1 MLEQLLCAVRDVAQ
15 REVMPRFLKVAH
27 ERKADGSLFTAAD
40 IAAQDALVDKLGRI
54 VSCPVVGEEMTRAQ
68 QVGGWLE
75 GDGEVWCVDP
85 IDGTSNFV
93 NGLPYFALSVALL
106 RGGRPLLAATFD
118 PVADEMFYAEAG
130 RGAWLNGVALPIKE
144 RAPALAAAMA
154 CVDLKRL
161 PQRVARQLAEHPPY
175 YSQRNFGASALDWC
189 YTAAGRFDIYVHGGQ
204 KLWDYAAG
212 TLILAEAGGSMC
224 TLDSDRFWET
234 DPWQRS
240 VIAARDPGLFADWKK
255 WLRALA

>member
-1 MLEQLLCAVRDVAQ
+1 MTEEVRELLLEA
-15 REVMPRFLKVAH
+15 
-27 ERKADGSLFTAAD
+27 GSLLKARYFDPPLCDVKARRE
-40 IAAQDALVDKLGRI
+40 LVTETDREIGRMIVQRLRKLLPGDGRR
-54 VSCPVVGEEMTRAQ
+54 GEDLNRAQ
-68 QVGGWLE
+68 GHSGGNWII
-75 GDGEVWCVDP
+75 DP

-118 PVADEMFYAEAG
+118 PVADGMFYAEAG

-189 YTAAGRFDIYVHGGQ
+189 YTAAGRFDVYAHGGQ

-224 TLDSDRFWET
+224 TLDNDRFWET

-240 VIAARDPGLFADWKK
+240 VIAARDPELFADWKK